1 MPVNDLAGGVDIA
14 ASYTPEQLY
23 AGDAPIK
30 TNNGVAAAAIQKYQ
44 LCAVLADSTITPF
57 VAGTHNVEQAVVAAQ
72 PIAINKSGPY
82 FSAGCFNHAMI
93 VWPAGAT
100 FDSFAKR
107 KGAFVNRPLTFDMIT
122 TSVSAT

>member
-1 MPVNDLAGGVDIA
+1 MPVNDLAGGVDIV

-44 LCAVLADSTITPF
+44 LIAVLADASVTPF
-57 VAGTHNVEQAVVAAQ
+57 VAGTHNVGQAAIAAQ
-72 PIAINKSGPY
+72 PIASGKSGPY
-82 FSAGCFNHAMI
+82 FSAGCFNHAVI

-107 KGAFVNRPLTFDMIT
+107 KGAFVNCPLTFDMIT

>member
-14 ASYTPEQLY
+14 ASYTPEQIF
-23 AGDAPIK
+23 AGDYDVR

-44 LCAVLADSTITPF
+44 LIAVLADSTITPF
-57 VAGTHNVEQAVVAAQ
+57 VAGTHNVEQAAVAAQ
-72 PIAINKSGPY
+72 PIASGKSGPY
-82 FSAGCFNHAMI
+82 FTSGCFNHAMI